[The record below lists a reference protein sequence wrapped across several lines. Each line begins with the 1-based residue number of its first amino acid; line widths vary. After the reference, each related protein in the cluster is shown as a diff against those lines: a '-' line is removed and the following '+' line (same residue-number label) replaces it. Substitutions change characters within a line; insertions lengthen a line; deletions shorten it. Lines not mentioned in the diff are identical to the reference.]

1 MKPNHYRIEV
11 TLEGDEA
18 TFLPSGEYMQAS
30 NQLFQPGAEELRRM
44 LEEIRKE
51 LGLSIS
57 MLGAVL
63 GAPRVTLRKWFSGE
77 RNPTGASRRLIW
89 LVHARLFHPETL
101 EEPGAW
107 LKLTRSSLAGS
118 SSGKGS
124 TASARKP

>member
-1 MKPNHYRIEV
+1 MQPNYYRIEV
-11 TLEGDEA
+11 TLEGEEA

-30 NQLFQPGAEELRRM
+30 NQLFQPGPEELRRM
-44 LEEIRKE
+44 LAEIRNE

-63 GAPRVTLRKWFSGE
+63 GAPRVTVRKWFSGE

-89 LVHARLFHPETL
+89 LLHTRLFAPDVL

-107 LKLTRSSLAGS
+107 LKWTR
-118 SSGKGS
+118 
-124 TASARKP
+124 